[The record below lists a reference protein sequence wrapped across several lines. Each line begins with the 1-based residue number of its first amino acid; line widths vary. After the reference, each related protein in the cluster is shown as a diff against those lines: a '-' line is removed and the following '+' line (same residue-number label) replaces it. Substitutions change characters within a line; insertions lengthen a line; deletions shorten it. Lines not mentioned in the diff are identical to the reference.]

1 MALSN
6 AQLLMLDNLIYTDYC
21 NNGDTV
27 ETIINNMQTDINN
40 GKTIGG
46 CMMSNDEWQTIIDT
60 VNNEPSLLKYTVQE
74 YNNDPDT
81 GMRAACFVDD
91 VNNPKDVNVVFRGT
105 SGDYEWHDNGE
116 GGYLTDTAQQERAA
130 QYVNSLPDKYG
141 DAMTVTGH
149 SKGGNKAQYVTIVT
163 NRIAKCVSYDGQGFS
178 QEFLDKYQDEIRKK
192 ANSIVSISASD
203 DFVNCL
209 LYPIAG
215 SRIYIQTESQKEF
228 MHYHKPNILLD
239 ENGNL
244 RPQGDQSDLSKLINE
259 YTTYMVSTLPEPE
272 RSVTIDGLIALL
284 ESGDDKESIWQ
295 TLYAGVVAISHV
307 DDFAF
312 NYIGDTYGFPARLG
326 ATYLAAVACPYLFLD
341 DLLDCGKDMVNGV
354 LNQMYSLA
362 SVINDR
368 LVSFGQKAKEFG
380 KKFVDG
386 ISSFA
391 SSVKESYNM
400 LFNKGYQYASSNTY
414 FEVNTAILR
423 GYADRLDKVNGRVV
437 DLDRRMDSLY
447 KKVGLRDLL
456 KLLKADLMTGYNWH
470 ISNCSKYLNETAN
483 DFDGVERDVSSQY

>member
-6 AQLLMLDNLIYTDYC
+6 VQLLMLDNLIYTDYC

-91 VNNPKDVNVVFRGT
+91 VNNPNDVNVVFRGT

-192 ANSIVSISASD
+192 ANSIVSISAT
-203 DFVNCL
+203 VEK
-209 LYPIAG
+209 
-215 SRIYIQTESQKEF
+215 Q
-228 MHYHKPNILLD
+228 
-239 ENGNL
+239 
-244 RPQGDQSDLSKLINE
+244 
-259 YTTYMVSTLPEPE
+259 
-272 RSVTIDGLIALL
+272 
-284 ESGDDKESIWQ
+284 
-295 TLYAGVVAISHV
+295 
-307 DDFAF
+307 
-312 NYIGDTYGFPARLG
+312 
-326 ATYLAAVACPYLFLD
+326 
-341 DLLDCGKDMVNGV
+341 
-354 LNQMYSLA
+354 NQ
-362 SVINDR
+362 V
-368 LVSFGQKAKEFG
+368 
-380 KKFVDG
+380 
-386 ISSFA
+386 
-391 SSVKESYNM
+391 
-400 LFNKGYQYASSNTY
+400 
-414 FEVNTAILR
+414 
-423 GYADRLDKVNGRVV
+423 
-437 DLDRRMDSLY
+437 
-447 KKVGLRDLL
+447 
-456 KLLKADLMTGYNWH
+456 
-470 ISNCSKYLNETAN
+470 
-483 DFDGVERDVSSQY
+483 